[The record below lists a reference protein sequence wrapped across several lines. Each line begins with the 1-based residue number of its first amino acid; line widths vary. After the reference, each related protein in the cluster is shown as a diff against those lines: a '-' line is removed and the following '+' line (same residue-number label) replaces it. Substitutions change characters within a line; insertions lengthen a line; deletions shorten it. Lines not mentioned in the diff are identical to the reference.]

1 MNKTFFEINEN
12 GGTFELKAFGE
23 LTVSNADAFRL
34 HLLKLLQHGKSKS
47 YKLNLKQASAV
58 DASGMQLIYILKR
71 ELTAV
76 DASLAI
82 EMPEELEV
90 TTFLIKTG
98 ILEMLS

>member
-1 MNKTFFEINEN
+1 MNKPFFEINEN
-12 GGTFELKAFGE
+12 GGIIELKAFGE
-23 LTVSNADAFRL
+23 LTVSHADVFRL
-34 HLLKLLQHGKSKS
+34 HLLKLLKHGKSKS

-58 DASGMQLIYILKR
+58 DASSLQLIYILKR

-76 DASLAI
+76 NASLAI
-82 EMPEELEV
+82 EMPEELAV